1 LNQGGQI
8 WSEENPG
15 FLLDIAKEETD
26 LKCIILQEKKSTF
39 MLVDTIL
46 IYHLSWITHAME

>member
-26 LKCIILQEKKSTF
+26 LKCIILQEKKKY
-39 MLVDTIL
+39 LYVGG
-46 IYHLSWITHAME
+46 